1 MDKKKPSNIIYGVS
15 ENPPFWIT
23 LGQGFQHVCTY
34 AIALMFPVIIV
45 RAIGGSVREA
55 SFVVSMSMI
64 AGGIG
69 AIVQAFS
76 RGPVGS
82 GYLCPQLCGPSFL
95 TASILAAKTGG
106 LSLVIGM
113 TAIAGMFEALF
124 SKLIRRLRPLFPP
137 EITGLI
143 VALVGISV
151 IRFAITGFLGLGGS
165 DDTTETNELVVA
177 VLTLGLMVGF
187 NIWSKGKLKLF
198 CVLAGMIGGYVA
210 AYALGIIDSAQ
221 FKEMGDCPLVWLP
234 ILEHPGWSFDLYLLI
249 PFIVA
254 MLCSSLKSVG
264 DLTTCQ
270 RVNDAEWKRSDMNNI
285 SKGILAGSI
294 GCMAAGIL
302 GGMGQST
309 SSTNIGLSIA
319 TGITS
324 RVVAYAMGSFLI
336 ILGFFPKISTVFAIM
351 PKPIMGATVIFAISF
366 MIMAG
371 LQIIMSRM
379 IDARKT
385 FIVGIS
391 LIFGL
396 SVDLMPEAFVHL
408 HPFIDPIFSSSLSTG
423 TITAIILNLVF
434 RIGIAKKVAI
444 ELAPEIGS
452 SERIV
457 DFMEKNGALWGA
469 IKEVISRSISATNE
483 FLEAAVEHKLTDGD
497 INMKVSFDE
506 FNLDVDLYYS
516 GKLIDFP
523 AHRPDMAK
531 VLDSKEEQLRLS
543 FFLMKEHSDKISA
556 TTKAGHAHI
565 HLHFEH

>member
-1 MDKKKPSNIIYGVS
+1 MEPKKPSNITYGVS
-15 ENPPFWIT
+15 ENPPFWMT
-23 LGQGFQHVCTY
+23 VGQGFQHVCIY

-45 RAIGGSVREA
+45 RTIGGSVKEA
-55 SFVVSMSMI
+55 SFLVSVSMI
-64 AGGIG
+64 AGGVG

-76 RGPVGS
+76 RGPIGS
-82 GYLCPQLCGPSFL
+82 GYLCPQVCGPSFL

-113 TAIAGMFEALF
+113 TAIAGVFEALF
-124 SKLIRRLRPLFPP
+124 SRIIKRLRFLFPP

-143 VALVGISV
+143 VALVGFSI
-151 IRFAITGFLGLGGS
+151 IRFGVKGFLGLG
-165 DDTTETNELVVA
+165 DTDNITEPGELVVA

-187 NIWSKGKLKLF
+187 NVWSKGKLKLF
-198 CVLAGMIGGYVA
+198 CVLVGMIAGYSA
-210 AYALGIIDSAQ
+210 SYALGIIDPSQLNAV
-221 FKEMGDCPLVWLP
+221 GASPLVWFP

-254 MLCSSLKSVG
+254 MVCSSLKSVG

-270 RVNDAEWKRSDMNNI
+270 RINDAEWKRSDMDNI
-285 SKGILAGSI
+285 SKGILADSI
-294 GCMAAGIL
+294 GCTAAGLL

-324 RVVAYAMGSFLI
+324 RVVAYAMGGFLI
-336 ILGFFPKISTVFAIM
+336 ILGFFPKISTIFAVI
-351 PKPIMGATVIFAISF
+351 PKPVMGATLIFALTF

-371 LQIIMSRM
+371 FQIIMSRM

-385 FIVGIS
+385 FIVGFS

-396 SVDLMPEAFVHL
+396 SVDLMPGAFVGI
-408 HPFIDPIFSSSLSTG
+408 HPYIDPIFSSSLSTG
-423 TITAIILNLVF
+423 TLTAIILNLIF
-434 RIGIAKKVAI
+434 RIGIAKKVALK
-444 ELAPEIGS
+444 LAPEIGS
-452 SERIV
+452 SEKIV
-457 DFMEKNGALWGA
+457 DFMEKNGSLWGA
-469 IKEVISRSISATNE
+469 RKEVISRSISATNE

-497 INMKVSFDE
+497 INMEVSFDE

-523 AHRPDMAK
+523 AHCPDMSK

-543 FFLMKEHSDKISA
+543 CFFMKEYSDKISA
-556 TTKAGHAHI
+556 TTKAGRAHI